1 MRRIALAAVLT
12 TVAGLA
18 LAIPSGAPAVTT
30 IGSNLA
36 GSPTVNLSC
45 NPNCTVSPSV
55 LPVAN
60 QAPGGFLAPH
70 DGVVVRWRIKVGAI
84 TRPSAL
90 RITRP
95 GNSDTRT
102 GAGTGPTVTPPINET
117 STYGAQLPI
126 QAGDALGLDCC
137 ADPTLMIDQY
147 VFAPNPDAVTITWN
161 PRLLDGAP
169 PESDT
174 EFPPDAELLLNGD
187 IEPDCDND
195 GLGDETQDTNTSAC
209 HPAQVVKKKKCK
221 KKKHKRS
228 AESAKKKCKKKKKR

>member
-18 LAIPSGAPAVTT
+18 LAIPSGALAVTT

-60 QAPGGFLAPH
+60 QAPGGFLAPQ
-70 DGVVVRWRIKVGAI
+70 DGVVVRWRIKVGAV

-117 STYGAQLPI
+117 STYEARLPM

-147 VFAPNPDAVTITWN
+147 VFAPNQDAINLSWA
-161 PRLLDGAP
+161 PRLADGATP
-169 PESDT
+169 QSTT
-174 EFPPDAELLLNGD
+174 EFPPDAELLVNGD
-187 IEPDCDND
+187 IEPDADHD
-195 GLGDETQDTNTSAC
+195 TFGDETQDQCPTNAATQGPC
-209 HPAQVVKKKKCK
+209 PVTPAK
-221 KKKHKRS
+221 
-228 AESAKKKCKKKKKR
+228 KKKCKKKKKR